1 MQTEG
6 SNPPFF
12 CVPQAGSTI
21 YSLSNLARHLGPKQ
35 PFYGL
40 QPLGI
45 DGENSPHTRI
55 EDMAAHYIEEIKSV
69 QPQGPYLLG
78 GRCFGSSVAFEIA
91 QQLCA
96 QGEDVALLAIIGDN
110 FIPAWAR
117 KGIKDSNSAF
127 SLAHSFQRTIYY
139 LRHSSLG
146 DVFRTAMSEINIRV
160 NPYLKGT
167 KRILKAQLLARANYI
182 RKPYPGRVTLFAS
195 RRSSSRPAYSK
206 LTLAGLAEGGVDLQ
220 IVPRVYD
227 RLLDEP
233 HVQVVAANLMACI
246 NKVLDGRFTA
256 KPYTRQAPVAQ
267 AGKKNGDS
275 TRLVSG
281 INDSPGSTDADARPT
296 DPGTHLNL
304 SLVLP
309 CYNEAPHFS
318 DSIEEI
324 VRALDAAELQYEIIL
339 IDDRSTDETAQQI
352 RSYLSSQHKKNIRA
366 YYHDTNL
373 GRGATVAEG
382 IRRANGTYVGFID
395 IDLETPPQFIPAAL
409 DALVNDSADMV
420 LGDRKRGRPLESP
433 LRLVMSSVY
442 RWFVSRLL
450 KTGSLD
456 TEAGFKFF
464 RRDLILPILD
474 EVQASNWFWDTEIT
488 VVAQTKSLRIYSLPV
503 TYCRDLTKQS
513 TVRPFHD
520 SRRSFAS
527 LLAFA
532 KRHRFDRHDVT
543 HKETP

>member
-12 CVPQAGSTI
+12 CVPEAGSTI
-21 YSLSNLARHLGPKQ
+21 YSLSNLARHLGPNQ

-40 QPLGI
+40 QPLGM

-69 QPQGPYLLG
+69 QPKGPYLLG
-78 GRCFGSSVAFEIA
+78 GRCYGSLVAFEMA

-96 QGEDVALLAIIGDN
+96 QGEEVALLAILGDN
-110 FIPAWAR
+110 FIPVWAR
-117 KGIKDSNSAF
+117 KGVKSSKSAF
-127 SLAHSFQRTIYY
+127 SLVHSLQRMIYY
-139 LRHSSLG
+139 LLHSSLG
-146 DVFRTAMSEINIRV
+146 DVFRTAVSEVNIRV

-167 KRILKAQLLARANYI
+167 KRVFKAQLLARVNYI
-182 RKPYPGRVTLFAS
+182 RKSYPGRVTLFAP
-195 RRSSSRPAYSK
+195 RSSSRPTYSK
-206 LTLAGLAEGGVDLQ
+206 WTLAGLAEGGVDVQ
-220 IVPRVYD
+220 TVPRVYD

-233 HVQVVAANLMACI
+233 HVQVVAAKLIACI
-246 NKVLDGRFTA
+246 NKVLDEGFTT
-256 KPYTRQAPVAQ
+256 KPYTSQVPVAQ
-267 AGKKNGDS
+267 AGKKNEGS
-275 TRLVSG
+275 TRRVSG
-281 INDSPGSTDADARPT
+281 IDNSPRNIYADARPT
-296 DPGTHLNL
+296 DPGTRLNL

-309 CYNEAPHFS
+309 CYNEGPHIC
-318 DSIEEI
+318 DNIEEI
-324 VRALDAAELQYEIIL
+324 VRALDAAGLEYEILL

-352 RSYLSSQHKKNIRA
+352 RSYHSGQHKRNIRA
-366 YYHDTNL
+366 YFHETNL

-409 DALVNDSADMV
+409 DVLVSDTADMV
-420 LGDRKRGRPLESP
+420 IGDRKRGGAQESS

-442 RWFVSRLL
+442 RWLVSGLL
-450 KTGSLD
+450 KTDSLD

-464 RRDLILPILD
+464 RRDLILPLLD
-474 EVQASNWFWDTEIT
+474 EVQDSHWFWDTEIT
-488 VVAQTKSLRIYSLPV
+488 VLAQAKGLRIHSLAV

-513 TVRPFHD
+513 TVRPFQD
-520 SRRSFAS
+520 SWRSLAS
-527 LLAFA
+527 LLALA
-532 KRHRFDRHDVT
+532 KRHRFARHDVT